1 MTYKLLNGLFSLDIL
16 TIFKQLQCSGAF
28 LLLFIVYAFLSHYF
42 YKKRLHRLLDQQQ
55 QALKNERQRIS
66 SEIHDDIGA
75 GFFAIKLF
83 ADLVSKNGRRS
94 DEITQLSSM
103 INDLSEKIKEI
114 IWSTNYE
121 NDNLENL
128 IYYLEFQ
135 TIKLFEHSQTSFR
148 VHIPDQIPEKVISSE
163 VRKNIYLIVKEFV
176 HNAIKHS
183 GAAALKLRLARQSDG
198 LFLLTEDN
206 GKGFDVYNTREGSKG
221 LGLKSIENRC
231 EMINASLKIVTKKGE
246 GCKVIIKIPEG

>member
-1 MTYKLLNGLFSLDIL
+1 MTYKLLNGIFSLNTL
-16 TIFKQLQCSGAF
+16 TISKELQYTGAV
-28 LLLFIVYAFLSHYF
+28 LLLFIVYAFLSQLF
-42 YKKRLHRLLDQQQ
+42 YKKRLHRLLAQQQ

-176 HNAIKHS
+176 HNAIKH
-183 GAAALKLRLARQSDG
+183 GQAAHIALEIELLA
-198 LFLLTEDN
+198 
-206 GKGFDVYNTREGSKG
+206 EG
-221 LGLKSIENRC
+221 
-231 EMINASLKIVTKKGE
+231 LKIVIMDDGTGFDQNLTKKNSMGLKNVKARLE
-246 GCKVIIKIPEG
+246 KLDGTVLIDSVIGTRITLTIPIS

>member
-1 MTYKLLNGLFSLDIL
+1 MTYKLLNGIFSLNIL
-16 TIFKQLQCSGAF
+16 TISKELQYTGAV
-28 LLLFIVYAFLSHYF
+28 LLLFIVYAFLSQLF
-42 YKKRLHRLLDQQQ
+42 YKKRLHRLLAQQQ

-83 ADLVSKNGRRS
+83 ADLISKNGRQ
-94 DEITQLSSM
+94 DEEISQLSSM

-135 TIKLFEHSQTSFR
+135 TTKLFDHSQTIFR
-148 VHIPDQIPEKVISSE
+148 VQVPDQIPEKTISGE
-163 VRKNIYLIVKEFV
+163 TRKNIYLIVKEFI
-176 HNAIKHS
+176 HNAIRHGHATHVTLEIKI
-183 GAAALKLRLARQSDG
+183 LAEGLYIVIADDG
-198 LFLLTEDN
+198 T
-206 GKGFDVYNTREGSKG
+206 GFDQNLVKKNSM
-221 LGLKSIENRC
+221 GLKNVKARLEKLDGTVL
-231 EMINASLKIVTKKGE
+231 INSVLGTKI
-246 GCKVIIKIPEG
+246 IITIPIS

>member
-176 HNAIKHS
+176 HNAIKH
-183 GAAALKLRLARQSDG
+183 GQAAHIALEIELLA
-198 LFLLTEDN
+198 
-206 GKGFDVYNTREGSKG
+206 EG
-221 LGLKSIENRC
+221 
-231 EMINASLKIVTKKGE
+231 LKIVIMDDGTGFDQNLTKKNSMGLKNVKARLE
-246 GCKVIIKIPEG
+246 KLDGTVLIDSVIGTRITLTIPIS